1 MKSREGA
8 SLAGLSLWELL
19 CILAHDILPNPSL
32 QKKSGKT
39 VSIKSETIL
48 SLGIWFQKKL
58 YGLFESLRNFKEIVR
73 VYGQMVQSKWKKN
86 I

>member
-32 QKKSGKT
+32 QKKIWKNSINKIRNNFKSGDLVSKKT
-39 VSIKSETIL
+39 V
-48 SLGIWFQKKL
+48 
-58 YGLFESLRNFKEIVR
+58 RIV
-73 VYGQMVQSKWKKN
+73 
-86 I
+86 

>member
-1 MKSREGA
+1 MTSYPIHRSK
-8 SLAGLSLWELL
+8 
-19 CILAHDILPNPSL
+19 
-32 QKKSGKT
+32 KKSGKT

-73 VYGQMVQSKWKKN
+73 VLWTDGSIKMEEKYIGT
-86 I
+86 

>member
-1 MKSREGA
+1 MTSYPIHRSK
-8 SLAGLSLWELL
+8 
-19 CILAHDILPNPSL
+19 
-32 QKKSGKT
+32 KKSGKT